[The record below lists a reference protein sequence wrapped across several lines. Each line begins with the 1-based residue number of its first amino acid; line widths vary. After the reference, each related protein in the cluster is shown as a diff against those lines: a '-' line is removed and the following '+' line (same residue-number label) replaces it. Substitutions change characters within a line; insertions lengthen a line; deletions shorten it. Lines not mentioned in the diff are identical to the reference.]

1 MHKTPVGGDGKHIP
15 LSILALQYA
24 DTVSLNVTTRG
35 KRSGEGHVF
44 FLDIEEVLEMLIMIR

>member
-24 DTVSLNVTTRG
+24 DTVSLNVTARG

-44 FLDIEEVLEMLIMIR
+44 FS